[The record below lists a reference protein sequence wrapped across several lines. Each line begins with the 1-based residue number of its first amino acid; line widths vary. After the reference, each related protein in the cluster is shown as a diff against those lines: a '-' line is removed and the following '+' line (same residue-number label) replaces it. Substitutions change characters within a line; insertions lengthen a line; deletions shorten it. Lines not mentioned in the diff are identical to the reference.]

1 MPPTLCM
8 VALVSEVDVASGFS
22 AGLDLLP
29 VALAALRNRMLDVC
43 ESLDDDQWQLPSR
56 CELWSVHDVVR
67 HVRDA
72 CGIHV
77 GSLKG
82 EPTPFLP
89 HQRFDARETPL
100 RWLDRSAGESP
111 ADTVAALR
119 QCCAE
124 EERALKGRLQQS
136 ADDVVNAPYGP
147 VHWTVL
153 AAHVFWDAWLHARDV
168 TAVVHVGPASTEAE
182 DELVALYSLLIAS
195 VPALRMNHHLD
206 LTVALTCDGGRKYR
220 ASVAPGRV
228 GLATAEGVDGG
239 DLEGELAPVVDAL
252 AGRGELGSVL
262 RGDRELLEPLT
273 WLRSVLA
280 PSGR

>member
-1 MPPTLCM
+1 M
-8 VALVSEVDVASGFS
+8 VALELELDAAAGFA

-43 ESLDDDQWQLPSR
+43 EGLDDDQWQLASR

-72 CGIHV
+72 CGLHV
-77 GSLKG
+77 ASLQG

-100 RWLDRSAGESP
+100 RWLDRTAGQNP
-111 ADTVAALR
+111 ADTVAELR
-119 QCCAE
+119 QCCAA
-124 EERALKGRLQQS
+124 EERALRGRLQQYT
-136 ADDVVNAPYGP
+136 DDVVNAPYGP

-168 TAVVHVGPASTEAE
+168 TEVVHVGPASTEAE

-195 VPALRMNHHLD
+195 VPALRMNRHFD
-206 LTVALTCDGGRKYR
+206 LTVALSCDDGRKYR
-220 ASVAPGRV
+220 ASITPGRV
-228 GLATAEGVDGG
+228 GLATTGRDDGS
-239 DLEGELAPVVDAL
+239 DLQGELAPVVDAL
-252 AGRGELGSVL
+252 AGRGELESVL
-262 RGDRELLEPLT
+262 QGDRELLEPLT